1 MTLTKKVPL
10 WVFNGL
16 MIWGALLGS
25 LIYHTTGKLIDT
37 ARHQGPGIV
46 NYGED
51 GEFPKTVTE
60 NQFKRHNFTM
70 YGALLLGE
78 LSVWVWLA
86 STARAKDRLRNSAGH
101 GT

>member
-1 MTLTKKVPL
+1 MTLAKKAPF

-25 LIYHTTGKLIDT
+25 LIYHTTGKLIET
-37 ARHQGPGIV
+37 AQHQGPGIV
-46 NYGED
+46 NYGEEGD
-51 GEFPKTVTE
+51 FSKTVPE
-60 NQFKRHNFTM
+60 NQFKRHNFTI

-78 LSVWVWLA
+78 LSVWIWLA
-86 STARAKDRLRNSAGH
+86 STARTKDRRRDSAGH